1 MSITKARDMNYLSM
15 VFQYTRSVSAANPFD
30 LRGAA
35 LGEVQSSYLMKV
47 FQDAIG
53 FAGVKMIRR

>member
-1 MSITKARDMNYLSM
+1 MNYLSK
-15 VFQYTRSVSAANPFD
+15 VFQYTRSVSGANPFD